1 MCRQIITNGIFYVV
15 TLKEENV
22 RIDEMIHIV
31 KKNPRDQNK
40 KTMRQDGIRFPSK
53 GPREAPFEY
62 FRIKYVPMDGYS
74 RELA

>member
-1 MCRQIITNGIFYVV
+1 MCRQIITNGVFYVV

-40 KTMRQDGIRFPSK
+40 KNDASGRDSISIE
-53 GPREAPFEY
+53 GP
-62 FRIKYVPMDGYS
+62 
-74 RELA
+74 